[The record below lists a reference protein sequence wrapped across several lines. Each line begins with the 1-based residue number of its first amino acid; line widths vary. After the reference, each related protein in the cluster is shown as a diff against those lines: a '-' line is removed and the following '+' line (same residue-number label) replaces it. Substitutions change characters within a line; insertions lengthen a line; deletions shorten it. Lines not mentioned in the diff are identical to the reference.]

1 MNLYGR
7 DINSD
12 YREVNIFSK
21 NITLAYDD
29 YLENIKRPTLLSDIT
44 NDIRNPNLFILEY
57 MKTVGFLST

>member
-44 NDIRNPNLFILEY
+44 NDIRNPNLFYSGIYEDG
-57 MKTVGFLST
+57 GFLST